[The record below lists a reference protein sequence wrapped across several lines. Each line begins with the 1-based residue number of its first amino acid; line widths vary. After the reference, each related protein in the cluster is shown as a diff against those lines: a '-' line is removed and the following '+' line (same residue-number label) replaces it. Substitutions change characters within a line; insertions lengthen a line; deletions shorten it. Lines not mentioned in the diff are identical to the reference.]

1 MAIASP
7 LASRS
12 RLGRRTS
19 FSPPTWASTL
29 RPRGWP
35 VYRLLDATVT
45 FHRGLPSRDEVIR
58 YDIRISGFFRQG
70 KTILF
75 RFQFDATVKGEPLLT
90 MRERPSGPSTAEEL
104 AAGKGIVPR
113 GVLTCGRG
121 NRSLAI

>member
-19 FSPPTWASTL
+19 FLSAYLGVDFATKGLA
-29 RPRGWP
+29 

-45 FHRGLPSRDEVIR
+45 FHRGLPVADEVIR

-75 RFQFDATVKGEPLLT
+75 RFQFDATV
-90 MRERPSGPSTAEEL
+90 
-104 AAGKGIVPR
+104 R
-113 GVLTCGRG
+113 G
-121 NRSLAI
+121 